1 MRGKIATSKKKIN
14 GCSEWG
20 GLAQC
25 GVTFQDL
32 LEEVRKSSNLNI
44 HS

>member
-25 GVTFQDL
+25 GVTF
-32 LEEVRKSSNLNI
+32 KTCKKK
-44 HS
+44 